1 MNHTVWSPYYGPYYI
16 IIDGPYYGPFYII
29 ISYVNEKLERKFPAQ
44 GYISV
49 SKCLFPKCYD
59 VRILSNWIMCPWLK
73 FWSIVGLKFFK
84 TFRRDVLKNILMWRI
99 PDDDYRTWLF
109 LSNRLKTFQENQK
122 WNLEGFLNCCLI
134 EKKYKTLKNI

>member
-1 MNHTVWSPYYGPYYI
+1 MNHTVWTILYNNI
-16 IIDGPYYGPFYII
+16 LC
-29 ISYVNEKLERKFPAQ
+29 KRKFPAQ

-122 WNLEGFLNCCLI
+122 WNLEGFLNRCLVKKKII
-134 EKKYKTLKNI
+134 ESRKSREIYHFKEQQFVNLF